1 MAKEWLPNGA
11 EWQESGPENTAG
23 IEMAKGSSVRSN
35 NQYSKTVLLV
45 LTVNRANS
53 WRSISCQ
60 SGVCQCVLAAT
71 SPAVAPL
78 RWINRTLYANPSHFV
93 F

>member
-23 IEMAKGSSVRSN
+23 IEMAKGSPVRSN

-60 SGVCQCVLAAT
+60 SSVCQCVPVCAGSNKPSGG
-71 SPAVAPL
+71 SPAL
-78 RWINRTLYANPSHFV
+78 DQ
-93 F
+93 